1 MDKYLINLNSV
12 DYTEL
17 PATSKRALFPHASS
31 LIFMM
36 TQKRHHPA
44 LASRQIVDLY
54 DGQKLDHPALSSR
67 ARVLPSK
74 KDEIRPFD
82 TNQYLAI
89 QKDDGNFHHLNNQY
103 PASLSIVLSP
113 ARAGS
118 ALLQKTAILQ

>member
-44 LASRQIVDLY
+44 LASR
-54 DGQKLDHPALSSR
+54 AR
-67 ARVLPSK
+67 ARFAIQ

-89 QKDDGNFHHLNNQY
+89 QKDDGNFHHLNNQHLA
-103 PASLSIVLSP
+103 PLSLVLSP
-113 ARAGS
+113 CPRRGVI
-118 ALLQKTAILQ
+118 LQKTAILQ

>member
-17 PATSKRALFPHASS
+17 PATSKRALFPHAGS

-44 LASRQIVDLY
+44 LASR
-54 DGQKLDHPALSSR
+54 

-74 KDEIRPFD
+74 RTKFVLLIQINILPSRKMMEISIILTINILPHSRSFYPLPAQGVHYCKNLRF
-82 TNQYLAI
+82 YS
-89 QKDDGNFHHLNNQY
+89 DDILT
-103 PASLSIVLSP
+103 SP
-113 ARAGS
+113 
-118 ALLQKTAILQ
+118 KE

>member
-44 LASRQIVDLY
+44 LASRQLVDLY
-54 DGQKLDHPALSSR
+54 DDSKTTPSRPCLTR

-74 KDEIRPFD
+74 RTKFVLLIQINILPSRKMMEISIILTINILPHSRLF
-82 TNQYLAI
+82 
-89 QKDDGNFHHLNNQY
+89 Y
-103 PASLSIVLSP
+103 PP
-113 ARAGS
+113 ARAGG
-118 ALLQKTAILQ
+118 

>member
-74 KDEIRPFD
+74 RTNFVLLIQINILPSRKMMEISIILTISILPHSRLF
-82 TNQYLAI
+82 
-89 QKDDGNFHHLNNQY
+89 Y
-103 PASLSIVLSP
+103 PLP
-113 ARAGS
+113 AQG
-118 ALLQKTAILQ
+118 AILQKNAILQ